1 MAGVH
6 VCTHFS
12 SAKRLS
18 RWVSVFNR
26 DERVRITTLGTNV
39 HDPCSC
45 PTQPQALSYSPWLQG
60 APPTCGRERSWWSPR
75 GMWDTGCAGFV
86 PPSWLWSP
94 PAPATPYRPRPGT
107 GIQQVLHHRIE
118 YLKELW
124 WERGTGG
131 RTSVSIRPKDMG
143 PERRREDFKAFPLV
157 SRYLVAGWR
166 EHKDVSCGLIHSL
179 L

>member
-1 MAGVH
+1 MFA
-6 VCTHFS
+6 HFS
-12 SAKRLS
+12 STKRLS

-26 DERVRITTLGTNV
+26 DERVRITMLGTNV

-45 PTQPQALSYSPWLQG
+45 PTQPQALSYPPWLQG
-60 APPTCGRERSWWSPR
+60 APPTCGRERSWWSPG

-107 GIQQVLHHRIE
+107 GIQQVFHHWIE

-124 WERGTGG
+124 WERGNGG
-131 RTSVSIRPKDMG
+131 RTSVSIRTQRHG
-143 PERRREDFKAFPLV
+143 TWEEERRFQSLPLV

-166 EHKDVSCGLIHSL
+166 KHKDVSCGLIHSL